1 MTHEIL
7 SLGLLLCAGH
17 WLADYALQ
25 SDFLVKAKIQGPLRV
40 YHLIAHA
47 GIHGGVVL
55 LVTGSVVLG
64 FAEWFLHAL
73 IDEAKTRRKISFAQD
88 QTLHLLCKLIWLIVS
103 LFLLKA

>member
-1 MTHEIL
+1 MSLIQSSKGKAGSVKAAVKNKL
-7 SLGLLLCAGH
+7 SPAK
-17 WLADYALQ
+17 
-25 SDFLVKAKIQGPLRV
+25 LVKAKIQGPLRV

-47 GIHGGVVL
+47 GIHGAVVL

-88 QTLHLLCKLIWLIVS
+88 QALHLLCKFCWLIVS
-103 LFLLKA
+103 LFLLTA